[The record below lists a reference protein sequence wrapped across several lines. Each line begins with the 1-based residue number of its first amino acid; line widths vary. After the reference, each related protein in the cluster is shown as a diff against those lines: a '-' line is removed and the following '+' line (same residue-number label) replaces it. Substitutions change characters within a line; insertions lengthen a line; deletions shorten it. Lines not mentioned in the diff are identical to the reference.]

1 MLDIFIFYI
10 NKKNTDNQ
18 LINNLDQSILR
29 AIESFINDETFNFFS
44 EFVNNENYDI
54 NVSFTTLYGGGIDNY
69 INTEE
74 EFQEILNFTFEDD
87 LEHHSNNV
95 EKSYNLVINT
105 RRYKKIKNKYPD
117 EKACSICL
125 VDYEDDDRI
134 VCNLKCKHIFHKEC
148 LKTWGKRSNNC
159 PICRAES

>member
-1 MLDIFIFYI
+1 M
-10 NKKNTDNQ
+10 NTDNQ

-29 AIESFINDETFNFFS
+29 AIESFINDETFNLFGDDY
-44 EFVNNENYDI
+44 NNYDNYDI
-54 NVSFTTLYGGGIDNY
+54 NVSFTTTNLYGGIDNY

-74 EFQEILNFTFEDD
+74 EFQEILNFTFENDITQ
-87 LEHHSNNV
+87 HSNNV

-105 RRYKKIKNKYPD
+105 RRFKKIKKKYPD

-134 VCNLKCKHIFHKEC
+134 VCNLKCKHIFHKDC
-148 LKTWGKRSNNC
+148 LKTWGQRSNKC
-159 PICRAES
+159 PICRDEMAVKESF